1 MQDKAIP
8 IWDIKMVS
16 RLWLSR
22 IHVGNFLMIKHE
34 ALIPIES
41 NSVANPITSYK
52 NYMFNHVKK
61 LCHKF
66 L

>member
-1 MQDKAIP
+1 
-8 IWDIKMVS
+8 MVS

-41 NSVANPITSYK
+41 NSIANPITSYR
-52 NYMFNHVKK
+52 NHMFNHVKK
-61 LCHKF
+61 LGHKF